1 MSRLLL
7 FLSLIGAAIYSLLIY
22 THHVLTDDKAE
33 RTYAEQTQANHP
45 NPQLSSWNTYLP
57 DRSVSKDFKIGDLSA
72 IHFVASFGK

>member
-33 RTYAEQTQANHP
+33 KIYAEQTQTNHP
-45 NPQLSSWNTYLP
+45 NPHLSSW
-57 DRSVSKDFKIGDLSA
+57 DA
-72 IHFVASFGK
+72 IFRTRR